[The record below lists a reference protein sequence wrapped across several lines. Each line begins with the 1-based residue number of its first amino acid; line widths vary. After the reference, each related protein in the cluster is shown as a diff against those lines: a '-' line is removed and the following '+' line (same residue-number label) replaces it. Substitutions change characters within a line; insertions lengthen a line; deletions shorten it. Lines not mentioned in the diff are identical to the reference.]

1 MTSEITLE
9 EVALRAHQAEIIC
22 SMMEVYPN
30 QLVDSEITAMA
41 TLLRRLTG
49 DVTAYLIEAMATKDG
64 NQ

>member
-1 MTSEITLE
+1 MASEITLE

-22 SMMEVYPN
+22 SMMEVHPN
-30 QLVDSEITAMA
+30 QLVDSEIIAMA

-49 DVTAYLIEAMATKDG
+49 DVTAYLIDAMSTKDR

>member
-1 MTSEITLE
+1 MASEITLE

-22 SMMEVYPN
+22 SMMEVHQN
-30 QLVDSEITAMA
+30 QLVDSGIIAMA

-49 DVTAYLIEAMATKDG
+49 DVTAYLIGAMSTKDR